1 MGTFVISK
9 RQNGYYKYEFTSRKG
24 KVIFTSADFELRFE
38 CEEDIERLKSNVS
51 QLIFMKFKTSK
62 GKLYFK
68 IILNKKEIATS
79 RKYSTLLLLEK
90 GIADVVKY
98 APLSEYLDFSNQSFV
113 FPDSEEVFK
122 V

>member
-24 KVIFTSADFELRFE
+24 KVIFTSIDFELRFE
-38 CEEDIERLKSNVS
+38 CEEAIEQLKSNVD
-51 QLIFMKFKTSK
+51 QLVFMKFKTSK

-68 IILNKKEIATS
+68 IILSKKEIATS
-79 RKYSTLLLLEK
+79 RKYSTLLLLER

-98 APLSEYLDFSNQSFV
+98 AQASEYLDFSNQFFE
-113 FPDSEEVFK
+113 FPN
-122 V
+122 